1 MSSVVAEDED
11 RRRRRAGWDLRW
23 AAPVMAGGAAWAEA
37 AAEGE
42 SAEPGGQGE
51 PGMEVAASPSEA
63 ERERRQ
69 KLEVNII
76 WEKGR
81 PNKPFCLE
89 SGVLAS
95 LVYHAI
101 KSLVF
106 S

>member
-23 AAPVMAGGAAWAEA
+23 AAPVTAGGAAWAEA

-63 ERERRQ
+63 ERERR
-69 KLEVNII
+69 
-76 WEKGR
+76 
-81 PNKPFCLE
+81 
-89 SGVLAS
+89 
-95 LVYHAI
+95 
-101 KSLVF
+101 
-106 S
+106 